1 MAGLKEKLEKVV
13 VPAMIK
19 SRGYKNLMQ
28 APRLVKV
35 VINRGVGEARENPK
49 AIDVS
54 ATELAVITGQK
65 PLVIKSKKA
74 IAAFKLKANMDIG
87 LKVTLRGS
95 KMYDFVYKLLNLILP
110 KIRDFKG
117 VSPKSFD
124 GRGNYTIGIREQLIF
139 PEIDYEAVDRIRGM
153 DITFVTSAKT
163 DEEAKQLLEL
173 LGMPFRAT
181 A

>member
-1 MAGLKEKLEKVV
+1 
-13 VPAMIK
+13 
-19 SRGYKNLMQ
+19 
-28 APRLVKV
+28 
-35 VINRGVGEARENPK
+35 VGEARENPK

-95 KMYDFVYKLLNLILP
+95 KMYDFVYKFLNLILP